1 MIKSKIDAQDLIDV
15 VSRYEALPSRERM
28 ANVRSAVL
36 RRALVGGV
44 ATAAGSTSLLAKAT
58 ALGATTA
65 GHIAAYV
72 AVGALAGGTVVGV
85 ATMSSWLPAKAP
97 VAVTT
102 SVAPP
107 APIGA
112 PSTPIERRLTNE
124 TSSAP
129 IEPPDEAPAAAADLS
144 RSTPRATATFAPQA
158 TAPEIPRELPSP
170 REIEKESVPML
181 VAKPAEALPRQ
192 LELLRQMRLDLA
204 ERRGL
209 HALSVYRENYELF
222 RGGPMEPEARA
233 AFIAALCQV
242 GRTDE
247 ANLETARFQ
256 AAFPSSHVARR
267 LAAGCA
273 SEPSGR

>member
-1 MIKSKIDAQDLIDV
+1 MIRSKIDAQDLIDA
-15 VSRYEALPSRERM
+15 VSRYEALPSAERM

-72 AVGALAGGTVVGV
+72 AVGALAGGAVVGV
-85 ATMSSWLPAKAP
+85 ATTSSRLSAKAP
-97 VAVTT
+97 IAATAH
-102 SVAPP
+102 APAALPGP
-107 APIGA
+107 APA
-112 PSTPIERRLTNE
+112 AVERRLTNE
-124 TSSAP
+124 TSTAP
-129 IEPPDEAPAAAADLS
+129 NERSDEMPAAAADLS
-144 RSTPRATATFAPQA
+144 RGTPRAATTFAPQA
-158 TAPEIPRELPSP
+158 TTPEIPQELPSP
-170 REIEKESVPML
+170 KGVEKESAPL
-181 VAKPAEALPRQ
+181 LAAKPVDALPRQ

-233 AFIAALCQV
+233 AFVAALCQV
-242 GRTDE
+242 GRIDE